1 MGESDE
7 TKKNNPDRPWA
18 GLDIPVH
25 PNTSALF
32 AISAVTTMGNGSNT
46 LFWMDCWLLGTSLA
60 PNVHKS
66 VPTRVRN
73 SRTIADALIDHSW
86 VSDIRGALSWHGL
99 MEYLELCDAVSNIQL
114 NTIEDQN
121 VWKHENSG
129 IFSSKSAYR
138 SFFVGAIEL
147 EPWKR
152 IWKTY
157 APNKCKIFVW
167 LAVRNCCW
175 TADRL
180 QKRGLPH
187 PDRCPLCD

>member
-1 MGESDE
+1 MEAAVWSLGRKWWDQ
-7 TKKNNPDRPWA
+7 KNNPDRPWA

-114 NTIEDQN
+114 WYLLLQISLQIFFRWCHRTWTMEKDL
-121 VWKHENSG
+121 ENLCSQQMQD
-129 IFSSKSAYR
+129 
-138 SFFVGAIEL
+138 L
-147 EPWKR
+147 
-152 IWKTY
+152 
-157 APNKCKIFVW
+157 C
-167 LAVRNCCW
+167 LACC
-175 TADRL
+175 
-180 QKRGLPH
+180 P
-187 PDRCPLCD
+187 